1 MNRARSR
8 RAFSLLE
15 VVVAVAIFATTVSV
29 LLAAVGN
36 VYAAQSAL
44 SRLDDRHADRLEIL
58 RTLLSDSENDVDK
71 LETGGDFRTLDGKS
85 VRWRA
90 FAEETP
96 QAGLFRVVAE
106 IEWPGDPEPETL
118 PFFVFRPDWKAQFDN
133 QEVLLENL
141 REAFPSDRFD
151 TY

>member
-58 RTLLSDSENDVDK
+58 RTRLADSENDVDK
-71 LETGGDFRTLDGKS
+71 LETGGDFRTLDGES

-90 FAEETP
+90 LAEETP

-106 IEWPGDPEPETL
+106 IEWPGEPEPETF
-118 PFFVFRPDWKAQFDN
+118 PFFVFRPDWKAQFDG

>member
-1 MNRARSR
+1 MSRAHYR

-44 SRLDDRHADRLEIL
+44 SRLDERHEDRLEIL
-58 RTLLSDSENDVDK
+58 RTLLTDSENDADK
-71 LETGGDFRTLDGKS
+71 LENGGDFRTPDGKC

-90 FAEETP
+90 SAEETP
-96 QAGLFRVVAE
+96 QAGLFRVVVE
-106 IEWPGDPEPETL
+106 IEWSDNSRPETFPL
-118 PFFVFRPDWKAQFDN
+118 FVFRPDWKAQFGGQD
-133 QEVLLENL
+133 VLIENL
-141 REAFPSDRFD
+141 REAFPPDRFD